1 MASQPRRCDSV
12 VVLTTTMWH
21 CRGSLRLLAG
31 RGLLLV
37 VQVVPVRGESGG
49 GEDLG
54 AMAAL
59 GQGSGGPNALA
70 GSWPAAI
77 R

>member
-21 CRGSLRLLAG
+21 CRGSLNLLAG
-31 RGLLLV
+31 RGLILVVQV

-59 GQGSGGPNALA
+59 GAEGDHVAEFA
-70 GSWPAAI
+70 V
-77 R
+77 